1 MKNPSIEKHIEY
13 DRLTRFYNIIKK
25 YEDGRMSSSSY
36 NDSIYKQC
44 IKTLEY
50 LGIEKDTLIKF
61 IEEKNT
67 IIWKILV

>member
-25 YEDGRMSSSSY
+25 YEDGRMSSSDY
-36 NDSIYKQC
+36 NDSIYKYC

-50 LGIEKDTLIKF
+50 LGIKKDTLIKF
-61 IEEKNT
+61 IEGENT
-67 IIWKILV
+67 II

>member
-1 MKNPSIEKHIEY
+1 MKLEPNNKQYIEY

-25 YEDGRMSSSSY
+25 YENGKMPSSLY

-50 LGIEKDTLIKF
+50 LGIKKDTLIKF
-61 IEEKNT
+61 IEGENT
-67 IIWKILV
+67 II